1 MRTYFFE
8 KTPGPGIFHFF
19 NLPLEIPDKAKL
31 HSRKFQGQ
39 KPRPWKFNIFLVTLG
54 NSTLLDIPYVISL
67 IPLGNFKSLSG
78 IAHYKLVTLAINKAG
93 RY

>member
-8 KTPGPGIFHFF
+8 KTPGPGIFHFQEV
-19 NLPLEIPDKAKL
+19 PRPKPKTLEIQ
-31 HSRKFQGQ
+31 H
-39 KPRPWKFNIFLVTLG
+39 FLVTLG
-54 NSTLLDIPYVISL
+54 NSTLLDIPYAISL
-67 IPLGNFKSLSG
+67 ITLGNFKSLSG